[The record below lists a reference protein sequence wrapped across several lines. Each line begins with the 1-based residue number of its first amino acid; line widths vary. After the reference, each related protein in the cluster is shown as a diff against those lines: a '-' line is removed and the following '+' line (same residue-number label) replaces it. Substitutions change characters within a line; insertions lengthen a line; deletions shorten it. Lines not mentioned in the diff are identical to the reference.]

1 MCVCACVLCVCECV
15 CAYMYRGMN
24 QWMPQMNISARI
36 KKLRGKM
43 EIEFCVSSTA
53 SSLMSRIYL
62 LVSSGSCVFVS
73 ACVCNVEVN
82 GKKPQMNISAPRNS
96 GERWKLSG
104 VFLQGHLFSC
114 IVVHVFPL
122 RMCKSIREGGEVVDK
137 GLTCCN

>member
-1 MCVCACVLCVCECV
+1 MCVF
-15 CAYMYRGMN
+15 MYVSVYEGRVN
-24 QWMPQMNISARI
+24 QMDTSDKHLST

-82 GKKPQMNISAPRNS
+82 GKKPQVNISAPRNS

-114 IVVHVFPL
+114 IVVHAFPL